1 MFSAITYKEM
11 IEGIKNKELLEDS
24 VGILLTRP
32 DLDSGKSI
40 LDSLNHYHHLTGN
53 NINFYLPGY
62 GAYWN
67 AEIYP
72 DMREVT
78 IIDGIKWLFSDKAF
92 VSFVAEL
99 ERVSTWKYSG
109 ESELLIIPYFDKNLD
124 FSKVGRFHLDAMLKD
139 GAITSIS
146 SFMTN
151 LNRVVQTDNSL
162 TGISA
167 KGITKCATKN
177 IVEEILDKIPSH
189 ISKFLKRGRHYLCHN
204 YKRKR

>member
-1 MFSAITYKEM
+1 MKVLSYLKDYNLTEDQIKDIVNTYD
-11 IEGIKNKELLEDS
+11 NRLL
-24 VGILLTRP
+24 
-32 DLDSGKSI
+32 
-40 LDSLNHYHHLTGN
+40 
-53 NINFYLPGY
+53 
-62 GAYWN
+62 
-67 AEIYP
+67 
-72 DMREVT
+72 
-78 IIDGIKWLFSDKAF
+78 
-92 VSFVAEL
+92 
-99 ERVSTWKYSG
+99 
-109 ESELLIIPYFDKNLD
+109 KNLD

-151 LNRVVQTDNSL
+151 LIRVVQTDNSL
-162 TGISA
+162 TGISV